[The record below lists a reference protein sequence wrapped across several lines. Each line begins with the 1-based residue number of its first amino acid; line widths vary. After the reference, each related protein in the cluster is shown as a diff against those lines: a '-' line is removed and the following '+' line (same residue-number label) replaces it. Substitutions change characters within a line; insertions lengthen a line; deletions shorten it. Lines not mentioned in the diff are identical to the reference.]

1 MDVMDVMGVRGAEGK
16 LEGRGQAK
24 GPYKNQADSVCHGY
38 LQRYY
43 KYITISDIVQPC
55 DPTDLPGSLAAVGE

>member
-43 KYITISDIVQPC
+43 KYITYLGYC
-55 DPTDLPGSLAAVGE
+55 PTL